1 MKEKPTSSHDIEL
14 TIFLGSKGIAECD
27 SYLFNWN
34 NQWSFSSCN
43 TFDNPDILDYSC
55 KPRDINLITTRR
67 NSASRNYA
75 RTSITERTFY
85 KIPEH
90 SSRSCISIVEA
101 RSDHC
106 FPRSRSCLDFF
117 FFLFFFSND
126 SRIRPK
132 IRHTNCVPRPS
143 YYLSPWSIITQ
154 DLFLTFWQRYDQR
167 NSQLILSSATKEAQK
182 VRSLNMVYC
191 W

>member
-14 TIFLGSKGIAECD
+14 ATFLGSKGIAEYD

-34 NQWSFSSCN
+34 NPRSFLSSN
-43 TFDNPDILDYSC
+43 TFDNPDTLDYSC

-67 NSASRNYA
+67 NSDA
-75 RTSITERTFY
+75 RTSIAERTFY

-117 FFLFFFSND
+117 LFSIFFFFFSND

-132 IRHTNCVPRPS
+132 IRHTNCAPRPS

-167 NSQLILSSATKEAQK
+167 NSQLILSSAAKEAQK